1 MTCQS
6 SLFWPPANRMR
17 RWSGDRFERWLADTW
32 GAIAPKPGRAAI
44 PRRSR
49 STGVLAV
56 SRRLR
61 PIGEHESS
69 CGMGRR
75 YPESLGSQ
83 GLRLADQAEASE
95 EEIRS

>member
-1 MTCQS
+1 
-6 SLFWPPANRMR
+6 
-17 RWSGDRFERWLADTW
+17 
-32 GAIAPKPGRAAI
+32 
-44 PRRSR
+44 
-49 STGVLAV
+49 V
-56 SRRLR
+56 SHRLR